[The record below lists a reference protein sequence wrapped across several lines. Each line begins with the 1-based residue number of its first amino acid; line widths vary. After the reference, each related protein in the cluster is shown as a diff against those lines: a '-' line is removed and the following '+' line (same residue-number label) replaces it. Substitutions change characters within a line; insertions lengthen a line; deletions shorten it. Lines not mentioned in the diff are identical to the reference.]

1 MTRDDIESLCELTGY
16 TLNVL
21 RIKDRTHERVLARY
35 LVMEQLVKYGFTY
48 TKSAN
53 VFNINYATYIHG
65 KKVLNNIRE
74 TRYPERFYK
83 FVKRFETNIA
93 TYVKQLKETSSVND
107 EFYPFIQTEL
117 LCG

>member
-21 RIKDRTHERVLARY
+21 RIKDRTPERVLARY
-35 LVMEQLVKYGFTY
+35 LVMEQLVKYGFSY
-48 TKSAN
+48 TKAAN

-74 TRYPERFYK
+74 TRYPERHYGII
-83 FVKRFETNIA
+83 KRFEENKA
-93 TYVKQLKETSSVND
+93 AFFKQLKEKSSVND
-107 EFYPFIQTEL
+107 EFYPFIQTEM